1 VGFIFYDRFMRRTAG
16 TLWRSH
22 AGAWLWGRVK
32 KSGMPDRVRRW
43 NTSSIPSPALLGEM
57 RTQLQTVFAADI
69 AYVKSFLNRPDL
81 RW

>member
-1 VGFIFYDRFMRRTAG
+1 MRRTAE
-16 TLWRSH
+16 TLRRSH
-22 AGAWLWGRVK
+22 AGAWLSGRMK
-32 KSGMPDRVRRW
+32 KTGMPGRVRRW
-43 NTSSIPSPALLGEM
+43 NTSSIPPPALSAEM